1 MNSGRLKY
9 DLNFK
14 ISGEDDQIIVKP
26 TTSKDRSF
34 RVTCMEKVALSN
46 VKESQKVFYLKFYD
60 NELLKFKQYRSQKA
74 VQMK

>member
-34 RVTCMEKVALSN
+34 RVTCMEKVAL
-46 VKESQKVFYLKFYD
+46 
-60 NELLKFKQYRSQKA
+60 
-74 VQMK
+74 